1 MSTRVNRR
9 LRGRLER
16 AFRRGADVGM
26 ATAEYAVTTLAAV
39 GFAGVLLSIQRSG
52 AVRGMLVGIIHRALS
67 I

>member
-1 MSTRVNRR
+1 MGTRVNRR

-16 AFRRGADVGM
+16 ALRRGADVGM

-39 GFAGVLLSIQRSG
+39 GFAGVLLTILRSG
-52 AVRGMLVGIIHRALS
+52 AVRGMLEGIIHRALS